1 MRRHV
6 LALVLV
12 AAACSGGGDEPAPL
26 TDPTTA
32 PSSTSAATSTTLPT
46 TTVAATETM
55 TDAVGETCAAL
66 QTVVD
71 LNALANLAVN
81 RVFAQ
86 LADPAG
92 ADPDQLLEDLKAGF
106 TEIDGLIED
115 ARVAYDQAAE
125 VAEPELASD
134 IEALRDGTLII
145 WPALRDA
152 ILQAESAADIDLT
165 EVLSEPEL
173 TAAITSAAA
182 AVLRLDE
189 FTVPECG
196 FRLSN

>member
-1 MRRHV
+1 MRRTV

>member
-1 MRRHV
+1 MRRTV

-115 ARVAYDQAAE
+115 ARVAYGQAAE